1 LAAFADDVV
10 FEFNGRGTG
19 LPSMSAEVQGK
30 EALRPIL
37 KEFID
42 NFRFSDWQEVSLV
55 VEGDKAALHWRA
67 NVTFTRNGRSARFDV
82 FDFITLRDGKF
93 VDFRQAT
100 DTARVQAM
108 IAR

>member
-1 LAAFADDVV
+1 
-10 FEFNGRGTG
+10 
-19 LPSMSAEVQGK
+19 MSAEVQGK

-42 NFRFSDWQEVSLV
+42 NFRFSDWQEVSFV

-67 NVTFTRNGRSARFDV
+67 NVTVTKSGRSARFDV
-82 FDFITLRDGKF
+82 FDFIILRDGKF
-93 VDFRQAT
+93 VDFRRAT